1 MMNLQT
7 KIQRFWLSFNEFYE
21 RVYLPDHA
29 SPLNRWVHFVSNIGA
44 IFFIVLGVWFASFYL
59 AVIGIWCQ
67 LGPPYL
73 GHILFEKTHRSIDQ
87 SPIFAAMGSWYTT
100 FQILIGKQSVTHGR
114 RPSDEP

>member
-1 MMNLQT
+1 MLQHFL
-7 KIQRFWLSFNEFYE
+7 QSFDEFYE

-29 SPLNRWVHFVSNIGA
+29 SPWNRWVHFLSNVAAVG
-44 IFFIVLGVWFASFYL
+44 FIVLGAWYASFYL

-73 GHILFEKTHRSIDQ
+73 GHILFEKSHRSIDQ

-100 FQILIGKQSVTHGR
+100 YQILIGRQSITHGR
-114 RPSDEP
+114 LPADKR